1 MDLLDAV
8 CEARGAGLEGVGG
21 LDLEDAV
28 VANGAPAAPARPGA
42 ARGRV
47 HFLAA
52 PGREEDPWRAS
63 GGFGG
68 IDNAILREAGVGELR
83 KNRRAAG
90 DLNQFLDPT
99 EAGDQRVVP
108 FLEEDAESGRECGG
122 CFANLIQSG
131 FE

>member
-8 CEARGAGLEGVGG
+8 CEARGAGLEDVGG
-21 LDLEDAV
+21 LDFEDAV
-28 VANGAPAAPARPGA
+28 VANGAHAAPARPGDDL
-42 ARGRV
+42 GLV

-52 PGREEDPWRAS
+52 PGREDDLWIAS

-68 IDNAILREAGVGELR
+68 IDNAILREAGAGELR

-99 EAGDQRVVP
+99 DAGDQRVVP
-108 FLEEDAESGRECGG
+108 FLEEDAESGR
-122 CFANLIQSG
+122 
-131 FE
+131 